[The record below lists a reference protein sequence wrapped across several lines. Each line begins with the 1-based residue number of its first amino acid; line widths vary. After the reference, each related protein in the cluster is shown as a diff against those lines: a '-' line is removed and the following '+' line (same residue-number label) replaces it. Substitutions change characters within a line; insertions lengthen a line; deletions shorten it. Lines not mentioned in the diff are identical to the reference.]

1 MRVKN
6 YRDQPVQVRPCDP
19 NYLSGGWWEPDSDG
33 TSQFH
38 FFHREPNLPFA
49 KKVKRN
55 PASYEYLPEIEWR
68 RPEPMDLHS
77 NTEIQRAVQMVREI
91 PGKTRPYE
99 AEEILVDMIAKVTTL
114 KEWNSTEVDKNFFGF
129 YNKSILWAYP
139 KSLFF
144 RRHPHYYSR
153 SNGLVPLCEPIV
165 IRMIERFI
173 YDEHGFAFDHKLD
186 LFLDGLRLDYWLEWS
201 RSIEDAGIDIDE
213 HDLHN
218 PRDWRIKLRRKL
230 VRQGMREPITRAG
243 DIQGTAAF
251 LAEEVFLDE
260 MKRQGISPDQS
271 VAEIVSW
278 VEASRPTSSGTLA
291 AIRATAKGIWN
302 NLLPIVPPNMA
313 TVELVKRLIPLDVN
327 GLASKK
333 QCERR
338 IGTLRFLQR
347 LVAQARSWDSHE
359 VEVPTVWFK
368 PRKVDD
374 DTTSILGWS
383 SGTYGRLMQIL
394 TDAGALRLV
403 ERGSKLKNQA
413 SRYALVLDDEGSTI
427 NWHRAETL
435 MARP

>member
-19 NYLSGGWWEPDSDG
+19 NYLSGGWWEPDRDG

-49 KKVKRN
+49 RKVKRN
-55 PASYEYLPEIEWR
+55 PASCEYLPEIEWR

-77 NTEIQRAVQMVREI
+77 NTDIQRAVQMVREI
-91 PGKTRPYE
+91 PRKTRPYE

-114 KEWNSTEVDKNFFGF
+114 EEWDSTEVDKNFFGL

-139 KSLFF
+139 KSFFF

-173 YDEHGFAFDHKLD
+173 YDEHGFAFDHTLD
-186 LFLDGLRLDYWLEWS
+186 PFLDGLRLDYWLEWS
-201 RSIEDAGIDIDE
+201 RSIDDAGIDIDE
-213 HDLHN
+213 HEPHT
-218 PRDWRIKLRRKL
+218 DWRIKLRRKL
-230 VRQGMREPITRAG
+230 IRHGMREPTTRAG

-251 LAEEVFLDE
+251 LAKEVFLDE
-260 MKRQGISPDQS
+260 MKRQGISPGQG

-302 NLLPIVPPNMA
+302 NLLDIVPPNID
-313 TVELVKRLIPLDVN
+313 TVELVKRLIPLEGK

-333 QCERR
+333 QCDRR
-338 IGTLRFLQR
+338 IGALRFLQR
-347 LVAQARSWDSHE
+347 LVAQARSWDSYE

-368 PRKVDD
+368 PRKVEDD
-374 DTTSILGWS
+374 RTSILGWS
-383 SGTYGRLMQIL
+383 SGTYGGLVQIL
-394 TDAGALRLV
+394 ADARVLQLI
-403 ERGSKLKNQA
+403 ERGSKLKSQA
-413 SRYALVLDDEGSTI
+413 SRYTLVLPDEGSQI
-427 NWHRAETL
+427 NWNRAEAL